1 MNIYEK
7 IQKVKLELSKR
18 ELKKSGENT
27 FAKYKYYEL
36 GDFMP
41 SIIELCEKH
50 KLFTQISFTN
60 EEGILLIIDGDEEN
74 ARTLEN
80 GMKDYDCVRYSSP
93 TRELDLK
100 GANAIQTLGGIQ
112 TYLRRYLYMNAFDIV
127 EADMFDG
134 VEFERKKKAKK
145 EKTELDLIIEKA
157 KEAFKHANDE
167 TKSKVGTKMKSLGYN
182 TFSDLSKKQS
192 KNDIIELANVLNI
205 EVPEDLLDKETT
217 IKGNK

>member
-157 KEAFKHANDE
+157 KEAFKDANDE

>member
-157 KEAFKHANDE
+157 KEAFKYANDE